1 LPPAQQAHIVHD
13 IAQEGGRAVT
23 FTGINSLAI
32 VIAAM
37 LGFIASAAWYM
48 SLSRS
53 YAAALGTT
61 VERMA
66 EDRKKPRSFVPYI
79 YALIGN
85 IIIGWVLAG
94 LLAHLGVGQ
103 VTLLNGV
110 ISAGFV

>member
-1 LPPAQQAHIVHD
+1 
-13 IAQEGGRAVT
+13 
-23 FTGINSLAI
+23 
-32 VIAAM
+32 
-37 LGFIASAAWYM
+37 
-48 SLSRS
+48 
-53 YAAALGTT
+53 
-61 VERMA
+61 MA

-110 ISAGFV
+110 ISAGFVWFGFVLTTMIVNFNFSGRNKRLLAIDAGNWLIVFLVIGAVIGAMGV